1 MVIIPTGHQGLS
13 ARRWPVIT
21 IAFIAIN
28 VFVFLLTISGLESGN
43 SAKLSQLR
51 LQIRLL
57 AARHPDLTISG
68 DAQQMVE
75 DFKKHEPEAWTQAQ
89 SEHRDVADA
98 SEARRVFTGE
108 NTEKL
113 QEEMDSLTAEYSTL
127 AHEPTVMQYAFVPAK
142 PALISYITANFLHAG
157 WMHLIGNMWML
168 WLAGLALEDKWG
180 RVIYAIFYFAAGAA
194 ALQFHAWLNPGSY
207 TPLIGASGAV
217 AGLMGAFLVRFPTME
232 IKLLWLL
239 LWWRGF
245 RVFRFEAKAFW
256 FFPFWL
262 LMEVF
267 NGVLW
272 GSTST
277 IAHWAHVGGFLFGVA
292 IALLLCVSKLEH
304 AADKAIVARLEK
316 DTLKNDESIVQASEH
331 LEHGRVD
338 DALAILKTHLA
349 VKPFSTDALR
359 MVQQVYWRKGDVP
372 AFQKTTIQLCSAHLK
387 AREPEI
393 ALQEYQEFLNAGG
406 EKLPAS
412 VWLDLC
418 RGLETTQQFD
428 RALTEYQSLAAA
440 YPIER
445 QAVMAQIACGRLC
458 VKKLNLPGDGLK
470 FYEAASASKVPHLD
484 LDMEIDAGIREA
496 RAALL
501 PRATAAQTI

>member
-1 MVIIPTGHQGLS
+1 MAVIPIGHQGLS

-21 IAFIAIN
+21 IALIAIN
-28 VFVFLLTISGLESGN
+28 VFVFLLTISGIKSGN
-43 SAKLSQLR
+43 SGKLSQLR
-51 LQIRLL
+51 LHIRLL

-68 DAQQMVE
+68 DAWKMVE
-75 DFKKHEPEAWTQAQ
+75 DFKKNEPEVWAQAESQ
-89 SEHRDVADA
+89 HRDVADA

-127 AHEPTVMQYAFVPAK
+127 VHEPTVMQYAFVPAQ
-142 PALISYITANFLHAG
+142 PALIAYITANFLHGG
-157 WMHLIGNMWML
+157 WLHLIGNMWML

-180 RVIYAIFYFAAGAA
+180 RVIYTLFYFAAGAA

-207 TPLIGASGAV
+207 SPLIGASGAV
-217 AGLMGAFLVRFPTME
+217 AGLMGAFLVRFPTTE
-232 IKLLWLL
+232 IKMLSFVY
-239 LWWRGF
+239 F
-245 RVFRFEAKAFW
+245 RIVRFEVKAFW
-256 FFPFWL
+256 FFPVWL
-262 LMEVF
+262 LMEIYS
-267 NGVLW
+267 GVLW
-272 GSTST
+272 GSVST
-277 IAHWAHVGGFLFGVA
+277 VAHWAHVGGFLFGA
-292 IALLLCVSKLEH
+292 ATAFLLRASKLEH
-304 AADKAIVARLEK
+304 AADKAIEARLEK
-316 DTLKNDESIVQASEH
+316 ETLKNDESIVQAAEH

-338 DALAILKTHLA
+338 DALVVLKPYLA

-359 MVQQVYWRKGDVP
+359 MVQQAHWRKGDVP
-372 AFQKTTIQLCSAHLK
+372 AFQQTTIQLCSAFLK

-428 RALTEYQSLAAA
+428 RAFTEYQSLAAA
-440 YPIER
+440 YPMER

-470 FYEAASASKVPHLD
+470 FYEAASASKVLHLD

-501 PRATAAQTI
+501 PRAAAAQAI